1 MTKQLSLF
9 TENKRGALKQ
19 ITGTLKQA
27 NININ
32 TMLSNDSAEY
42 GIIRMIVDQPD
53 EALKALLDAGYMC
66 RLDDVI
72 AVNMPDTP
80 GSLHVILDALARGRI
95 NIDYL
100 YISYDRKA
108 ATPIAI
114 LKTSEPE
121 TPAYL
126 IGQGFTIA
134 ENL

>member
-9 TENKRGALKQ
+9 TENKRGALKK
-19 ITGTLKQA
+19 ITNTLKTA
-27 NININ
+27 DININ

-42 GIIRMIVDQPD
+42 GIIRMIVDRPED
-53 EALKALLDAGYMC
+53 ALKALTDDGYMC

-72 AVNMPDTP
+72 AVNMPDDP
-80 GSLHVILDALARGRI
+80 GSLHIILNALDEGRI

-108 ATPIAI
+108 ATPIVI

-121 TPAYL
+121 TRTFL
-126 IGQGFTIA
+126 EGRGFTIA

>member
-9 TENKRGALKQ
+9 TENKRGALKN
-19 ITGTLKQA
+19 ITKTLKIA
-27 NININ
+27 DININ

-42 GIIRMIVDQPD
+42 GIIRMIVDRPED
-53 EALKALLDAGYMC
+53 ALKALTDDGYMC

-72 AVNMPDTP
+72 AVNMPDDP
-80 GSLHVILDALARGRI
+80 GSLNIILNALDEGRI

-114 LKTSEPE
+114 LKTSESE
-121 TPAYL
+121 TRAFL
-126 IGQGFTIA
+126 EGRGFTIA
-134 ENL
+134 DEL